1 MLRFVL
7 PVILLAFLTL
17 GACRSQEMD
26 APKANGTVAFKT
38 LKDGDRVK
46 SPLEVC
52 MTVEGLTVEPAG
64 EVKDGFGH
72 HHVLVD
78 VLLSDLGKPI
88 PKDKEHIHLGDG
100 SSCTTVELTPGPH
113 TLRLLFAKGDH
124 IPYDPPVTAKVEVV
138 VDP

>member
-1 MLRFVL
+1 MFRFVL
-7 PVILLAFLTL
+7 TVVAMTALGLL
-17 GACRSQEMD
+17 ACRSEGGD
-26 APKANGTVAFKT
+26 KPSAKGTVAFEG
-38 LKDGDRVK
+38 LKNGDHVK
-46 SPLEVC
+46 SPLKVC
-52 MTVEGLTVEPAG
+52 MTVADLKVEPAG
-64 EVKDGFGH
+64 EVKAGFGH

-124 IPYDPPVTAKVEVV
+124 IPYDPPVTAKVDVV

>member
-1 MLRFVL
+1 MVAALS
-7 PVILLAFLTL
+7 L
-17 GACRSQEMD
+17 GACKSQGND
-26 APKANGTVAFKT
+26 AAAAKGTVAFKD
-38 LKDGDRVK
+38 LKAGDHVK
-46 SPLEVC
+46 SPLKVC
-52 MTVEGLTVEPAG
+52 MTVDGLTVEPAG
-64 EVKDGFGH
+64 EVKEGFGH

>member
-1 MLRFVL
+1 
-7 PVILLAFLTL
+7 
-17 GACRSQEMD
+17 
-26 APKANGTVAFKT
+26 
-38 LKDGDRVK
+38 
-46 SPLEVC
+46 
-52 MTVEGLTVEPAG
+52 MTVEGLKVEPAG
-64 EVKDGFGH
+64 EVKAGFGH

-100 SSCTTVELTPGPH
+100 SSCTTVELAPGPH

-138 VDP
+138 VEP

>member
-1 MLRFVL
+1 MSRFFL
-7 PVILLAFLTL
+7 PLIILGALSL
-17 GACRSQEMD
+17 GACKSQGD
-26 APKANGTVAFKT
+26 SAPKAEGTVAFKT

-52 MTVEGLTVEPAG
+52 MTVEGLKVEPAG
-64 EVKDGFGH
+64 EVKAGFGH

-100 SSCTTVELTPGPH
+100 SSCTC
-113 TLRLLFAKGDH
+113 LLYTSPSPRDS
-124 IPYDPPVTAKVEVV
+124 
-138 VDP
+138 